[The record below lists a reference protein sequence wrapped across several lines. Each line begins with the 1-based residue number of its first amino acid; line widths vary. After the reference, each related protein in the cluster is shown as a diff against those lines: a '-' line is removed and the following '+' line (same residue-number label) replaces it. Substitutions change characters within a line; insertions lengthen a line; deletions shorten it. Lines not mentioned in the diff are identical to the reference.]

1 MKLRIFIIDD
11 EESIRETF
19 KWHLEGLGHEVIA
32 LPDPSFC
39 TVYMGA
45 CCKMTNPCADIL
57 IIDYSMPR
65 MNGMELLEL
74 MEKKGGLTAA
84 RFKMILTGDA
94 TQIDLSAA
102 ERLGCEVRQ
111 KPMRLS
117 ELEDWVN
124 TLTKEIPANR
134 ELADLSS
141 IRLNQATRQ
150 RTKPRGQILQ
160 PPDCV
165 RQDIPP
171 KASDR

>member
-32 LPDPSFC
+32 LPDPGFC

-45 CCKMTNPCADIL
+45 CCKMANPCADIL

-65 MNGMELLEL
+65 MSGMELLEL

-102 ERLGCEVRQ
+102 KRMGCEVRQ
-111 KPMRLS
+111 KPMRLA

-124 TLTKEIPANR
+124 AKTREIPADR
-134 ELADLSS
+134 KLADLSS
-141 IRLNQATRQ
+141 IRINQ
-150 RTKPRGQILQ
+150 
-160 PPDCV
+160 
-165 RQDIPP
+165 
-171 KASDR
+171 SDTMTDKI